1 MILSMTGFGR
11 AEGVVNDRRV
21 TVEIRSLNSKGLDLL
36 VRLPNGYKEKEADTR
51 QFLNDRVVRGKV
63 EVYVNVDGQQG
74 IKRTRF
80 DRDLVKLYH
89 EDLSTLIK
97 EMDPGS
103 QIDVL
108 QFVLRMPDVLVTA
121 PDTADEEEWESV
133 KALIEQATKEFERFR
148 KSEGER
154 LANDLGARVKTIED
168 LLVQIEGMDTNRID
182 RTRERIKGKLADLQA
197 NVDQD
202 RFEQELVYYLE
213 KLDITEEKVRLRSHC
228 HYFIETMNGEPQQ
241 GRKLSFIGQEM
252 GREINTLGSKAND
265 ATIQRL
271 VVMMKDELE
280 KVKEQVLNVL

>member
-36 VRLPNGYKEKEADTR
+36 VRLPNGYKEKEAETR

>member
-11 AEGVVNDRRV
+11 AEGVVKERRV
-21 TVEIRSLNSKGLDLL
+21 TVEIRSLNSKQLDLL
-36 VRLPNGYKEKEADTR
+36 VRLPSGLKEKEAELR
-51 QFLNDRVVRGKV
+51 QFISERIIRGKV
-63 EVYVNVDGQQG
+63 EMYVNVDGQQG

-89 EDLSTLIK
+89 QDLSSLVK
-97 EMDPGS
+97 EMDPS
-103 QIDVL
+103 SDIDVL
-108 QFVLRMPDVLVTA
+108 QFVLRMPDVLVNTPEA
-121 PDTADEEEWESV
+121 PDEEEWEGV
-133 KALIEQATKEFERFR
+133 KTLVDQATAHFESFR
-148 KSEGER
+148 RSEGDR
-154 LANDLGARVKTIED
+154 LGDDLRARVNKIED
-168 LLVQIEGMDTNRID
+168 LLKQVEALDGGRTD
-182 RTRERIKGKLADLQA
+182 RTRERIRGKLSESQV

-202 RFEQELVYYLE
+202 RFEQELIYYLE

-228 HYFIETMNGEPQQ
+228 HYFVETLNGDPQQ

-265 ATIQRL
+265 APIQRL